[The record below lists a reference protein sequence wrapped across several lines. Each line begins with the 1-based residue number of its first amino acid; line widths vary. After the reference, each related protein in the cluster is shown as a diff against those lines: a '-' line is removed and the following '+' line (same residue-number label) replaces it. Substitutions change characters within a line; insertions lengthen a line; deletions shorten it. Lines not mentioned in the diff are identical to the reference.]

1 MPIPFYL
8 GIQNL
13 DVTAKSVENTC
24 MIWYN
29 KYICAID
36 PSSDG
41 ANNLGAEIQV
51 RWH

>member
-1 MPIPFYL
+1 MPLLYDL
-8 GIQNL
+8 GVRNL
-13 DVTAKSVENTC
+13 EMTAKSVVDTC
-24 MIWYN
+24 ITWYN
-29 KYICAID
+29 KYNYALD